1 VSVHAID
8 MEASIRFYVDVFGM
22 EQVPS
27 PDFEDPVT
35 WLQLDDQQLHLFLR
49 DDTTSAPPFHHLGL
63 DVDDFEAV
71 YLKATELG
79 VLDRSIAV
87 PVRELP
93 GGEVQMY
100 LRDPAGNLVEVDW
113 PDAATLDRSVMGEIP
128 KLADFLPQSEEA
140 LEARLYRTREATPVG
155 GGGE

>member
-1 VSVHAID
+1 MSVHAID

-27 PDFEDPVT
+27 P
-35 WLQLDDQQLHLFLR
+35 
-49 DDTTSAPPFHHLGL
+49 
-63 DVDDFEAV
+63 DFEAV

-113 PDAATLDRSVMGEIP
+113 PDAATLDRSTMGEIP

-140 LEARLYRTREATPVG
+140 LEARLYRTREAAPLG